1 VDSTGTI
8 TSTGASTQFRAKRTG
23 QNADFRILQGV
34 NNTVLDNNNGDE
46 LNLAIAGTY
55 RATLSSTGLAVT
67 GALSATGALSIT
79 ATAAS
84 SISRTLSVGA
94 LIASG
99 NLSGLGFVPNSTGLS
114 AGYNYSGGDAE
125 TNMIFGAS
133 SSSQQ
138 MRFQRWD
145 GTTLTNVLSLVG
157 TGNVGIGTASPGA
170 KLDISGNIRLSNSNP
185 NIEFNN
191 GGGMIYGPAAN
202 TLAFAT
208 GGGPS
213 SPVERARIDSSG
225 NLLVG
230 TTSADPSGAGS
241 SARVVVSTANGG
253 QAALTAYNAGTGAV
267 NIISIENGNGQV
279 GRIQCSGSATSY
291 LTSSD
296 SRLKE
301 NVKPITDNSDIIDRL
316 APKKFDWKT
325 GGKNAYG
332 FIAQEAIEV
341 FPEAVSAGDSEDE
354 IKTPW
359 AMDYSKLVPILV
371 AELQSVRQRLAA
383 LEA

>member
-1 VDSTGTI
+1 MV
-8 TSTGASTQFRAKRTG
+8 
-23 QNADFRILQGV
+23 
-34 NNTVLDNNNGDE
+34 
-46 LNLAIAGTY
+46 
-55 RATLSSTGLAVT
+55 
-67 GALSATGALSIT
+67 
-79 ATAAS
+79 
-84 SISRTLSVGA
+84 
-94 LIASG
+94 
-99 NLSGLGFVPNSTGLS
+99 
-114 AGYNYSGGDAE
+114 
-125 TNMIFGAS
+125 
-133 SSSQQ
+133 
-138 MRFQRWD
+138 
-145 GTTLTNVLSLVG
+145 
-157 TGNVGIGTASPGA
+157 
-170 KLDISGNIRLSNSNP
+170 
-185 NIEFNN
+185 
-191 GGGMIYGPAAN
+191 YGPAAN